1 MRCRLHHLLIL
12 TLLLVAACSRGNS
25 TGNVSSSSPT
35 ADEGRIK
42 LGDGRVS
49 FIPLAVLKQLTKE
62 QIAASKFSKSKPP
75 DYLFANES
83 QTVTIGVVF
92 NFIPLAPDQLE
103 EYKDA
108 SHRLLTMAIE
118 DVQFLAEEIVT
129 INDRQWVHFEV
140 KSDVPDLDLHNHQY
154 ATSFDGGALVFGFN
168 STSKEYPQF
177 KDAFLKSA
185 QSIIVKE

>member
-1 MRCRLHHLLIL
+1 MVRRHLQL
-12 TLLLVAACSRGNS
+12 
-25 TGNVSSSSPT
+25 
-35 ADEGRIK
+35 
-42 LGDGRVS
+42 
-49 FIPLAVLKQLTKE
+49 LTKE

-140 KSDVPDLDLHNHQY
+140 KSDVPDLNLHNHQY